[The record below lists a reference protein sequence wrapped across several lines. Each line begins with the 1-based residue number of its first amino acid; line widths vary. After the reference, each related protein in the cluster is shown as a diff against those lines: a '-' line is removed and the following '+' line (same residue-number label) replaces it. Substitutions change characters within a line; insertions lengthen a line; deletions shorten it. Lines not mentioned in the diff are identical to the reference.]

1 MHTAA
6 AATSQDTVRNE
17 FFNLSNKWL
26 EKKNVKTIP
35 VVSMPKPARACT
47 VNLTK
52 DVQVL
57 STEN

>member
-1 MHTAA
+1 M
-6 AATSQDTVRNE
+6 
-17 FFNLSNKWL
+17 